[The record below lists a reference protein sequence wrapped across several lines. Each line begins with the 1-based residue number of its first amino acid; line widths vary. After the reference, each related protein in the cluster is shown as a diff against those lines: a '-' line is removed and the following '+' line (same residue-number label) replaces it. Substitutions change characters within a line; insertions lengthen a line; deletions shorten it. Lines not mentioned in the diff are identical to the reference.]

1 LPIGV
6 ATTINN
12 WFPPREKGT
21 ASGIFLSAVK
31 FGPVIVPPICA
42 IIVSFWTW
50 REIFY
55 FFAAPG
61 VILAI
66 IWFLFVTNL
75 PAESRYCNQEELDL
89 ISDKTIASQAK
100 KVGRPR
106 DFGLLDRIIR
116 ARKSE
121 ILDTNAKVFRSW
133 DIWGSALGYAFQLGI
148 SNYMLAWIPTYLIT
162 VKKFSIAGTGFVA
175 AAPWIGAVVGNLIG
189 GYLSDRWLDKR
200 RKPGMM
206 FSALAT
212 AFTMYAFM
220 NSPSDPT
227 VFAGLLFL
235 TGLLFSF
242 GFSAYMAYPMML
254 ASKESFPIANAIVN
268 TVGQVG
274 GACAPLVAGFMLD
287 RFGWDSV
294 FLLMVAG
301 SIATFVVLLTIREPL
316 KQD

>member
-1 LPIGV
+1 
-6 ATTINN
+6 
-12 WFPPREKGT
+12 
-21 ASGIFLSAVK
+21 
-31 FGPVIVPPICA
+31 
-42 IIVSFWTW
+42 
-50 REIFY
+50 
-55 FFAAPG
+55 
-61 VILAI
+61 
-66 IWFLFVTNL
+66 
-75 PAESRYCNQEELDL
+75 
-89 ISDKTIASQAK
+89 
-100 KVGRPR
+100 
-106 DFGLLDRIIR
+106 
-116 ARKSE
+116 
-121 ILDTNAKVFRSW
+121 
-133 DIWGSALGYAFQLGI
+133 
-148 SNYMLAWIPTYLIT
+148 
-162 VKKFSIAGTGFVA
+162 
-175 AAPWIGAVVGNLIG
+175 
-189 GYLSDRWLDKR
+189 
-200 RKPGMM
+200 
-206 FSALAT
+206 
-212 AFTMYAFM
+212 MYAFM